1 MNKTLWPQEL
11 FHLVIP
17 KNCFSFCYFIL
28 DVCHTD
34 TNCTIKSK
42 CISTTKLPTKKQKP
56 ISKLRGTHRLCGIT
70 FPNIIKSCSILK
82 FIRACSSI

>member
-1 MNKTLWPQEL
+1 MAVRIISFSHTKEL
-11 FHLVIP
+11 FCLLL
-17 KNCFSFCYFIL
+17 FYFRCVPYRYKL
-28 DVCHTD
+28 Y
-34 TNCTIKSK
+34 NKIKMHFYHQVA
-42 CISTTKLPTKKQKP
+42 PTKKQKP